1 MEQIFYN
8 FSIALLLLSCMP
20 IGRLFGISGFFPAAF
35 AGLIILSIP
44 GAIFINF
51 NALLGSFITQ
61 ILAVVAGFLFALT
74 FVLRSVSKRL
84 TKGDLVKLGLWAF
97 ILITLFVPIYIW
109 SSSYLN
115 APAYG
120 FESHD
125 YYFASI
131 PFEMRFADYH
141 SRLRLFFVYPNEWA
155 QYYFLQGVSISFLT
169 SYIPHLDIFVVK
181 IVKHFLGIITIFCA
195 FELVISYFRSES
207 DLSHGLKFYFSK
219 RFFYPLLSIL
229 VILALLFSIYLFGF
243 SWGIRSNGFLAFAS
257 VLCFMMARI
266 RQDVLESYAWL
277 MLLALGNLKA
287 MPVCYTA
294 LVLIF
299 LHDQA
304 LFGYLRQ
311 RRWKSVIKSSV
322 DFILAKQKKGV
333 ALLFIGA
340 LNLIYAAV
348 TISFEKSAE
357 HASMNI
363 QSSFTYAWWELVP
376 EVQILRLLFDQ
387 LGLVYA
393 NFDFLVPFCI
403 GFSALLVA
411 RAFRSSDLIGTV
423 YYVFFPLVI
432 FSFLFPP
439 SYSAPLVSI
448 FSFSLLVPFAIM
460 VAKTGTT
467 KNGLFVFP
475 VILFL
480 TFYFLPDNTKELSNG
495 GGQPM
500 FGNIN
505 NLIDHDE
512 ELIMDNELSGGKK
525 SISKFDSEFI
535 KYAKKPQGSLY
546 CSHSQDLRY
555 AEAFSG
561 HLVHRLVVT
570 QQNIK
575 QADRLT
581 ISLRF
586 LNPISETR
594 KISETCE

>member
-1 MEQIFYN
+1 
-8 FSIALLLLSCMP
+8 MP
-20 IGRLFGISGFFPAAF
+20 IGRLLGISGFFPAAF
-35 AGLIILSIP
+35 AGLIVLSIP
-44 GAIFINF
+44 GAILVNF
-51 NALLGSFITQ
+51 NALLGSVITQ
-61 ILAVVAGFLFALT
+61 ILAFVTGFLFAVIC
-74 FVLRSVSKRL
+74 VLRLVNNQL
-84 TKGDLVKLGLWAF
+84 IKGDLIKLGLWAF
-97 ILITLFVPIYIW
+97 ILITLLIPIYFW
-109 SSSYLN
+109 SSSYLS
-115 APAYG
+115 ATEYV

-141 SRLRLFFVYPNEWA
+141 SRLRLFFAYPNEWA

-169 SYIPHLDIFVVK
+169 SFIPHLDIFVVK

-195 FELVISYFRSES
+195 FELVISYFGSKTAVS
-207 DLSHGLKFYFSK
+207 NDSKFYLGK
-219 RFFYPLLSIL
+219 RFIYPLLSIL

-243 SWGIRSNGFLAFAS
+243 SWVIRSNGFLAFAS

-266 RQDVLESYAWL
+266 RRDVLESYAWL

-304 LFGYLRQ
+304 MFGYLRQ

-322 DFILAKQKKGV
+322 DFILTKQKKGA

-439 SYSAPLVSI
+439 SFSAPLVSI
-448 FSFSLLVPFAIM
+448 FSFSLLVPIAII

-480 TFYFLPDNTKELSNG
+480 TFYFLPDNTKEVSNG

-505 NLIDHDE
+505 NLVDHDE
-512 ELIMDNELSGGKK
+512 ELIMDNELSGKK
-525 SISKFDSEFI
+525 NSISTFDSEFI

-546 CSHSQDLRY
+546 CNHSQDLRY

-575 QADRLT
+575 QSDRLT

-586 LNPISETR
+586 LKPISETR